1 MISLLII
8 ISLLYFILI
17 IGLIIGFNKIKE
29 YKQIEKNDKN
39 TFSII
44 IPFRNESSNLPEL
57 INSLNKLKYDKS
69 KYEII
74 FIDDASTDNSVKIIE
89 QNILKNIKYSI
100 YKNDRK
106 SHSPK
111 KDAITTAIKFVKN
124 KWIITTDADCSVP
137 NLWLKTLNNFIENK
151 TALFFI
157 AAPVNYKAEKKFMER
172 FQKLD
177 FASLI
182 GTTIGSFGLKK
193 PIMCNGANL
202 CYKKDA
208 FLSVNGYIGNN
219 NIVSGDDVFLMEKI
233 QKKYPDKIAYL
244 KSLYATV
251 ITKPEKNSKNLIEQR
266 IRWASKAGNSKNL
279 YTWIIGIIVL
289 GINSFLSIFTFWY
302 ALKNKTAFYLIII
315 IWILKLVIDYFLIY
329 KTLKLFEEKLKK
341 MDYLLTAIIHPF
353 FITVIFVLSLFKKYQ
368 WKDRIFYK

>member
-1 MISLLII
+1 LISLLII